1 MNPRKTFLRN
11 PRIINNCIL
20 HHTLNIT
27 ELKELISVQCLHN
40 KTLDDD
46 LKYLE
51 EFYQDAVSWDRK
63 LSSLNHFLS
72 IIIEQ
77 FEKRGIDC
85 SSILNYMYSLENYCH
100 FEIQEGSIRFIDSL
114 FETECNSSLT
124 LEEELII
131 AQNRIEK

>member
-1 MNPRKTFLRN
+1 M
-11 PRIINNCIL
+11 
-20 HHTLNIT
+20 
-27 ELKELISVQCLHN
+27 QCLHN